1 MPAFAET
8 FAAFLDEFGPV
19 ETHETLKRVPPGF
32 PADHPMADLLRYKDI
47 VFGRYLTDDEVYAP
61 DLPDRLAD
69 AYGKATPV
77 FRFLASLG

>member
-1 MPAFAET
+1 
-8 FAAFLDEFGPV
+8 
-19 ETHETLKRVPPGF
+19 
-32 PADHPMADLLRYKDI
+32 MADLLRYKDI